1 MTQTLE
7 LDGTLPDLNTIIKL
21 AKSHYKVYA
30 NNKRVNTQLVAY
42 ECKIQKLQPIEG
54 ISTFHFAHYR
64 PNRRVDP
71 DNATAAQ
78 KYILDGL
85 IVAKI
90 LPDDSMRYVKTLVHT
105 FDICKKNPRIL
116 VTIYDD

>member
-1 MTQTLE
+1 MTQTLK

-42 ECKIQKLQPIEG
+42 EL
-54 ISTFHFAHYR
+54 STFHFAHYR

-85 IVAKI
+85 IVSKI

-105 FDICKKNPRIL
+105 FEICKKQPRIL